1 MDCMQQDYIPEYV
14 CLGSVPA
21 GSVVMLSDDD
31 SPYLVTN
38 NKRIKQQVSGGTV
51 DTIGIVACDTGSM
64 FWFSDRRDVI
74 PAEYA
79 TLLYRLAGKG
89 KPKHD

>member
-51 DTIGIVACDTGSM
+51 DTIVIVACDTGSM

-74 PAEYA
+74 PTEYA

-89 KPKHD
+89 KPNHD